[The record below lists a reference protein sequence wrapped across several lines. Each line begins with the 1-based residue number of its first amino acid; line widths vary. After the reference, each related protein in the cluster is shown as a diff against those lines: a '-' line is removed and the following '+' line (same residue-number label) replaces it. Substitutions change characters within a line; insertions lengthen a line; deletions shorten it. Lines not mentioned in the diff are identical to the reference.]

1 MRSASIR
8 SGIAVVIALLAVFAF
23 ATGSYAQQKGGPPPP
38 KINPK
43 EQAAYKA
50 LLAAPDPDKKIE
62 LGKDFLQKYPTS
74 IYISSVYDQL
84 VSAYYA
90 KQDWTSFYA
99 AADEAIAK
107 DPDDVDV
114 LALEGWVIP
123 HVYNPDDPDHEK
135 KLDKAETYEK
145 HALEVLPTLPKPA
158 GMSDEE
164 FAMAKAQRE
173 VQIHSALGLVYFR
186 QMDYDNAAKELQLA
200 TMGTDPDATDLYV
213 LGVTLQNLKRN
224 SDAAAAFQK
233 CAQIPGGLQDRC
245 KQSAQSVK

>member
-1 MRSASIR
+1 VKISFTR
-8 SGIAVVIALLAVFAF
+8 SGTAIMIALMFFFAL
-23 ATGSYAQQKGGPPPP
+23 ATGTYAQQKGAPPPP

-62 LGKDFLQKYPTS
+62 LGKDFQQKYPTS
-74 IYISSVYDQL
+74 IYTSAVYDQL
-84 VSAYYA
+84 VTAYYA
-90 KQDWTSFYA
+90 KQDWNSFYP
-99 AADEAIAK
+99 AADQAIAK

-123 HVYNPDDPDHEK
+123 HVYNPEDPDHEK

-145 HALEVLPTLPKPA
+145 HALEVLPTVQKPA
-158 GMSDEE
+158 TLTDDQ

-173 VQIHSALGLVYFR
+173 VQIHSGLGLVYFR
-186 QMDYDNAAKELQLA
+186 RMDYDNAAKELQLA
-200 TMGTDPDATDLYV
+200 TMGADPDPTDLYV
-213 LGVTLQNLKRN
+213 LGASFQNLKRN

-233 CAQIPGGLQDRC
+233 CGEIPGGLQDRC